1 LSAVRQELALQFALE
16 QAAATLN
23 QAAAARQRQAGMD
36 QSADAREQ
44 PPARQPRRQHAREV
58 ASLPC
63 HAQHE
68 AAAER
73 RVGADRQELVMG
85 QPGHQPP
92 PHHIGAPGQIVPA
105 AAVVDPAPDQLAP
118 GAPAVVAARRPQVAQ
133 PLEAMK
139 LREPGWAGA
148 HRSPEGCGI
157 ADGLAAEGEDA
168 VADGGAPGG
177 VARPTVGRQHGCRP
191 ASDARRQQ
199 QPVKPTREQRLTQI
213 VPDLA

>member
-1 LSAVRQELALQFALE
+1 
-16 QAAATLN
+16 
-23 QAAAARQRQAGMD
+23 MD
-36 QSADAREQ
+36 QPADAREQ
-44 PPARQPRRQHAREV
+44 PPARQSRRQHAREM
-58 ASLPC
+58 AGLPC

-92 PHHIGAPGQIVPA
+92 PHHIGAPSQLVPA
-105 AAVVDPAPDQLAP
+105 AAVVDPAPDQFAP
-118 GAPAVVAARRPQVAQ
+118 GPPAVVAAGRPQVAQ

-139 LREPGWAGA
+139 LRQPGWARA
-148 HRSPEGCGI
+148 HRSPQGRRI

-168 VADGGAPGG
+168 MADGGASGG
-177 VARPTVGRQHGCRP
+177 VAGPAVRRQHGCRP

-199 QPVKPTREQRLTQI
+199 QPVKPTREQRLAQI